1 MARRKR
7 LTFDPAPVEQ
17 TPNPEPG
24 LEVKAFLRP
33 GGGFGAKPPIAQVA
47 AETSAQ
53 AALGELSAAMN
64 AARAEGRLVL
74 RLPLAEIE
82 VDYLVRD
89 RIGLDED
96 ELEGLIASIR
106 EHGQRTPAE
115 VTELAPGRY
124 GLISGWRRI
133 QALSRLFSTT
143 GEARFGQVLALV
155 RQPDSAADA
164 YVAMV
169 EENEIRLGL
178 SYYERARI
186 AARAV
191 EQGVFDSD
199 KQALQRLFSNASR
212 ARRSKIGSFLTLWRH
227 LDGSLR
233 FPTAIPERLG
243 LALEKALD
251 AASPDQ
257 IAALTADLRDHPAQD
272 SAAEQARL
280 ARFAEARD
288 DGRAATSSEGKTL
301 AKTPDHAGGRKAADI
316 AQDKP
321 AATARPPGP
330 QEPPAAPIRHEIR
343 PGVFLDVGGGWLKPV
358 LTLSG
363 PGVGPDF
370 REALER
376 WLADP
381 G

>member
-7 LTFDPAPVEQ
+7 LTFDPVPAEQ
-17 TPNPEPG
+17 TPNPEAG

-33 GGGFGAKPPIAQVA
+33 SGGFGAPPPIAQVA

-89 RIGLDED
+89 RLGLDED

-191 EQGVFDSD
+191 EQGVFESD

-233 FPTAIPERLG
+233 FPASIPERLG
-243 LALEKALD
+243 LALEKALEV
-251 AASPDQ
+251 ASPEQ
-257 IAALTADLRDHPAQD
+257 IAALTADLRDNPAQD

-280 ARFAEARD
+280 ARFAETRD
-288 DGRAATSSEGKTL
+288 EGKL
-301 AKTPDHAGGRKAADI
+301 AVSREAKTPEHAGDRKAAAGS

-321 AATARPPGP
+321 AATAPTPAP
-330 QEPPAAPIRHEIR
+330 QETPAAPIRHEIR

-363 PGVGPDF
+363 PAVGPDF

>member
-1 MARRKR
+1 MAKRRR
-7 LTFDPAPVEQ
+7 LTFDPVPAEK
-17 TPNPEPG
+17 TLDPEGG

-33 GGGFGAKPPIAQVA
+33 GGGFGAPPPIAQVA
-47 AETSAQ
+47 AEASAQ
-53 AALGELSAAMN
+53 AALGEVSAALN

-74 RLPLAEIE
+74 RLPLAEVE

-89 RIGLDED
+89 RIGLDEE
-96 ELEGLIASIR
+96 ELAGLIASIR
-106 EHGQRTPAE
+106 DYGQRTPVE
-115 VTELAPGRY
+115 VAELAPGRY

-133 QALSRLFSTT
+133 QALSRLFRDT
-143 GEARFGQVLALV
+143 GDARFGQVLVLV
-155 RQPDSAADA
+155 RQPDTAAEA

-233 FPTAIPERLG
+233 FPAAIPERLG

-251 AASPDQ
+251 AASPEQ
-257 IAALTADLRDHPAQD
+257 IAALAADLRDDAPADAQ
-272 SAAEQARL
+272 AEQARL
-280 ARFAEARD
+280 ARFASGKGGGAGQ
-288 DGRAATSSEGKTL
+288 DG
-301 AKTPDHAGGRKAADI
+301 
-316 AQDKP
+316 
-321 AATARPPGP
+321 PPSP
-330 QEPPAAPIRHEIR
+330 PPAKAGRQEIR
-343 PGVFLDVGGGWLKPV
+343 PGVFLEVTGGWLKPV

-363 PGVGPDF
+363 PAVGPDF

-376 WLADP
+376 WLADR